1 LKFIEIRN
9 TIEIYLTYFFK
20 FSNMKNQEVLTK
32 LEKLEK
38 EILKIKKGS
47 EFKLPKKSI
56 SLKGILK
63 GVKITE
69 KDIQKAKKSL
79 FKEIK
84 I

>member
-1 LKFIEIRN
+1 
-9 TIEIYLTYFFK
+9 
-20 FSNMKNQEVLTK
+20 MKNQRVLTK
-32 LEKLEK
+32 LENLEK

-47 EFKLPKKSI
+47 EFKLSKKPI

-69 KDIQKAKKSL
+69 KDIQRAKKSL
-79 FKEIK
+79 FKKIK

>member
-1 LKFIEIRN
+1 M
-9 TIEIYLTYFFK
+9 T
-20 FSNMKNQEVLTK
+20 NQAVIIK

-38 EILKIKKGS
+38 ELLKIKKKGTLG
-47 EFKLPKKSI
+47 FGKKTI

-69 KDIQKAKKSL
+69 DEIKKSKKAF

-84 I
+84 N

>member
-1 LKFIEIRN
+1 MADQ
-9 TIEIYLTYFFK
+9 TT
-20 FSNMKNQEVLTK
+20 LTK

-38 EILKIKKGS
+38 EVLKLKKEGIF
-47 EFKLPKKSI
+47 ELPPKLI

-69 KDIQKAKKSL
+69 KEIKEAKKSL

>member
-1 LKFIEIRN
+1 
-9 TIEIYLTYFFK
+9 
-20 FSNMKNQEVLTK
+20 MKNQEVLTK
-32 LEKLEK
+32 LEELEK

-47 EFKLPKKSI
+47 KFKLPQKII

-69 KDIQKAKKSL
+69 KEIQEAKKSL

-84 I
+84 L

>member
-1 LKFIEIRN
+1 
-9 TIEIYLTYFFK
+9 
-20 FSNMKNQEVLTK
+20 MGNQTTLTK

-38 EILKIKKGS
+38 ELLKLKKGG
-47 EFKLPKKSI
+47 ELELPKKII

-69 KDIQKAKKSL
+69 VDIEKAKKSL
-79 FKEIK
+79 FKKVK

>member
-1 LKFIEIRN
+1 MNNKSPISTKYIE
-9 TIEIYLTYFFK
+9 
-20 FSNMKNQEVLTK
+20 K

-38 EILKIKKGS
+38 ELLKLKKGVGFGLS
-47 EFKLPKKSI
+47 KKLV

-63 GVKITE
+63 GVKISE
-69 KDIQKAKKSL
+69 KEIEKAKKSL

>member
-1 LKFIEIRN
+1 MTAQTKSLE
-9 TIEIYLTYFFK
+9 
-20 FSNMKNQEVLTK
+20 K

-38 EILKIKKGS
+38 EILKLKKRGN
-47 EFKLPKKSI
+47 FGLAKKII

-63 GVKITE
+63 GVKIKE
-69 KDIQKAKKSL
+69 EDIKKAKKSL

>member
-1 LKFIEIRN
+1 
-9 TIEIYLTYFFK
+9 
-20 FSNMKNQEVLTK
+20 MGNQTTLTK

-38 EILKIKKGS
+38 ELLKFKKGA
-47 EFKLPKKSI
+47 EFKFPPKII

-69 KDIQKAKKSL
+69 EDIEKAKKSL
-79 FKEIK
+79 FKEAK

>member
-1 LKFIEIRN
+1 MTTITIPKKLIKNRN
-9 TIEIYLTYFFK
+9 MSSQIFTPTKYVE
-20 FSNMKNQEVLTK
+20 K

-38 EILKIKKGS
+38 EILKLKKGG
-47 EFKLPKKSI
+47 LLGIPKKIAI

-63 GVKITE
+63 GVEITE
-69 KDIQKAKKSL
+69 KEIEDAKKSL

>member
-1 LKFIEIRN
+1 MNEQ
-9 TIEIYLTYFFK
+9 TI
-20 FSNMKNQEVLTK
+20 LTK

-38 EILKIKKGS
+38 ELLKLKKGGN
-47 EFKLPKKSI
+47 FKLPKKTV

-63 GVKITE
+63 GIKVTE
-69 KDIQKAKKSL
+69 KDIKKAKKSL

>member
-1 LKFIEIRN
+1 M
-9 TIEIYLTYFFK
+9 T
-20 FSNMKNQEVLTK
+20 NQTVLAK

-38 EILKIKKGS
+38 EVLKLKKEG
-47 EFKLPKKSI
+47 EFKLPKKLI

-69 KDIQKAKKSL
+69 KDIEKAKKSL
-79 FKEIK
+79 FKEVK